1 MISEN
6 TQEIL
11 NGIIL
16 KSEAVDWLRE
26 LDVLDQSVY
35 KTDATNFVQTL
46 EKEVNSKLSLAIMNE
61 LKIKGDGIE
70 ARAEALR
77 EIRDGVNSLPEIKL
91 EVAVDLPTAMIKRI
105 SKWLKENVAPGIVL
119 DITENEEIMAGV
131 RITYLGRYVDLSAEK
146 NWTEVWKQVTSELVT
161 KGETSYG
168 GNSV

>member
-77 EIRDGVNSLPEIKL
+77 EIRDGVNRWQLICRL
-91 EVAVDLPTAMIKRI
+91 
-105 SKWLKENVAPGIVL
+105 
-119 DITENEEIMAGV
+119 
-131 RITYLGRYVDLSAEK
+131 
-146 NWTEVWKQVTSELVT
+146 Q
-161 KGETSYG
+161 
-168 GNSV
+168 